1 MKQIA
6 LFILLTL
13 GLLFISCSDS
23 NELNEGMIRYEL
35 TMGNGDKDTL
45 AERKNTFDLFT
56 DMKMNIYFK
65 DGKTLVESSMME
77 DAMKFKML
85 NDPEKQ
91 DSLIFIDMMGKKF
104 KSPKDFN
111 RSSNVDDVE
120 ISNVETFENDRKV
133 IAGYD
138 AYRIEITMNVKGED
152 LESTAY
158 VTEEFYF
165 DGKVNENMIQNQ
177 NFLIQTK
184 DLMDIKGTVLEQTI
198 TSNSMFGSMIMTATE
213 VSTTVDD
220 SVFEINQDEY
230 KSMPMDAFS
239 KANFPGFKYS
249 NR

>member
-1 MKQIA
+1 MKQIT
-6 LFILLTL
+6 LFILLSL

-23 NELNEGMIRYEL
+23 NEINEGMIRYEL
-35 TMGNGDKDTL
+35 SMGSTDKDTL

-91 DSLIFIDMMGKKF
+91 DSLIYIDMMGKKF

-138 AYRIEITMNVKGED
+138 AYRIEITMNVKGKD
-152 LESTAY
+152 LKSTAY

-213 VSTTVDD
+213 VSTSVDD

-239 KANFPGFKYS
+239 KANFPGF
-249 NR
+249 

>member
-6 LFILLTL
+6 LFTLLTF
-13 GLLFISCSDS
+13 GLLFISCSVS
-23 NELNEGMIRYEL
+23 NEINEGMIRYEL
-35 TMGNGDKDTL
+35 SMGGSTDKDTL

-91 DSLIFIDMMGKKF
+91 DSLIYIDMMGKKF
-104 KSPKDFN
+104 KSKDVN
-111 RSSNVDDVE
+111 RNLNLDEVE

-138 AYRIEITMNVKGED
+138 AYRIEITMNVKGKD

-184 DLMDIKGTVLEQTI
+184 NLMDIKGTVLEQTI

-213 VSTTVDD
+213 VSTSVDD
-220 SVFEINQDEY
+220 SVFEINQDDY

-239 KANFPGFKYS
+239 KANFPGF
-249 NR
+249 